1 MERTKKYK
9 LLYKIK
15 NSLNC
20 RWKDLIKLSD
30 EQADYINH
38 YLDHSS
44 FLEACPGGG
53 KTEVI
58 GIKSAFEMQKW
69 KLKNSGIAVVTFT
82 ASAAKEIDQRIR
94 KYGSVSSGLFPHF
107 VGTFD
112 SWIHNYILQPFSHYM
127 TKYVGKDGDKSVR
140 LVDVDS
146 SAGFLFNYST
156 NISKNGRLIPVSVTD
171 YYYDYNNTLK
181 GHNDITDGLLNSG
194 ISNAERTSLL
204 QKKKAFITAGFATY
218 ADVEW
223 VCNLLLDKYPVLA
236 EKLSKRFPII
246 MVDECQDLSRGQINL
261 LERLRSQGTSLHFV
275 GDLNQSIYEFR
286 EVSPQEITNYI
297 QNNNFIHKRLS
308 NNYRSCQ
315 PIVDVFEQ
323 IIGNTV
329 PVVGHENTVYA
340 QSCILWQYTDQTFS
354 QLPERFKQFIEA
366 NGLDGKKSA
375 ILARGKTT
383 ISPLRTQMDKY
394 SFTKTELFAIAIHNW
409 LKPNRNTEDI
419 NNALFYL
426 GRAICLLAY
435 GGRGDA
441 RNQYCPENME
451 SVEWRL
457 FLKQILE
464 TATSIY
470 PYEANGQDLSWTN
483 WTPKLK
489 AFLQPKWQTLSGNIP
504 VWANVVTK
512 LRAPNG
518 RGNSPVKE
526 VCTRTGNVNSFRTTT
541 IHSVKGET
549 LSAVL
554 LISHHNRQSQGG
566 HFSHWLRV
574 GNFNPEHIR
583 FAYVACS
590 RPKYALIVATPQ
602 LQAGDLQQLQ
612 NLGLVYQPQE

>member
-1 MERTKKYK
+1 MERNKKYK

-20 RWKDLIKLSD
+20 QWEDLTRLSD
-30 EQADYINH
+30 EQADYINQ
-38 YLDHSS
+38 YLGHSS

-53 KTEVI
+53 KTEII
-58 GIKSAFEMQKW
+58 GIKAAFEMQKW
-69 KLKNSGIAVVTFT
+69 KSSNSGISVVTFT

-94 KYGSVSSGLFPHF
+94 KYGSVSSGHFPHF
-107 VGTFD
+107 IGTFD
-112 SWIHNYILQPFSHYM
+112 SWIHNYILQPFTHYM
-127 TKYVGKDGDKSVR
+127 TNYAGRDGDKSIR
-140 LVDVDS
+140 LVDVES
-146 SAGFLFNYST
+146 SAGFLSNYST
-156 NISKNGRLIPVSVTD
+156 NISRNGRLIPVSVTE

-181 GHNDITDGLLNSG
+181 GHTDITDGLLNSG

-204 QKKKAFITAGFATY
+204 QRKKAFITAGFATY

-223 VCNLLLDKYPVLA
+223 ICIKLLAKYPVLT
-236 EKLSKRFPII
+236 ENLSKRFPVII
-246 MVDECQDLSRGQINL
+246 VDECQDLSQGQINIL
-261 LERLRSQGTSLHFV
+261 DRLKNQQSQLHFV

-286 EVSPQEITNYI
+286 EVNPQEITNYI
-297 QNNNFIHKRLS
+297 QNNNFIHKRLT

-315 PIVDVFEQ
+315 PIVNVFEQ

-329 PVVGHENTVYA
+329 PVIGHENTLCP
-340 QSCILWQYTDQTFS
+340 QSCVLWQYTDQTFS
-354 QLPERFKQFIEA
+354 QLPERFRQFIEA

-394 SFTKTELFAIAIHNW
+394 SFTKTELFAIAVHNW

-426 GRAICLLAY
+426 GRALCLLAY

-457 FLKQILE
+457 FLKQLLE
-464 TATSIY
+464 TADSIY
-470 PYEANGQDLSWTN
+470 PYDANGQDITWTN
-483 WTPKLK
+483 WTQKLK
-489 AFLQPKWQTLSGNIP
+489 VFLQPKWQTLSGNVP
-504 VWANVVTK
+504 AWANIVTK
-512 LRAPNG
+512 LRAPNN

-526 VCTRTGNVNSFRTTT
+526 VCSRTGNLNSFRTTT

-549 LSAVL
+549 LNAVL

-590 RPKYALIVATPQ
+590 RPKYALIIATPQ
-602 LQAGDLQQLQ
+602 LQAGQLKTLQ
-612 NLGLVYQPQE
+612 NLGLVYQP

>member
-1 MERTKKYK
+1 MERNKKYK

-20 RWKDLIKLSD
+20 RWEDLTRLSD
-30 EQADYINH
+30 EQADYINQ
-38 YLDHSS
+38 YLGQSS

-58 GIKSAFEMQKW
+58 GIKAAFEIQKW
-69 KLKNSGIAVVTFT
+69 KSPNSGICVVTFT

-94 KYGSVSSGLFPHF
+94 KYGSASSGLFPHF
-107 VGTFD
+107 IGTFD

-127 TKYVGKDGDKSVR
+127 TNYAGKDGDKSIR
-140 LVDVDS
+140 LVDVES
-146 SAGFLFNYST
+146 SAGFLSNYST
-156 NISKNGRLIPVSVTD
+156 NISRNGRLIPVSVTE

-181 GHNDITDGLLNSG
+181 GHTDITDGLLNSG

-223 VCNLLLDKYPVLA
+223 VCIKLLTKYPVLT
-236 EKLSKRFPII
+236 EKLSRRFPVII
-246 MVDECQDLSRGQINL
+246 VDECQDLSQGQISIL
-261 LERLRSQGTSLHFV
+261 DRLKNQQSKLHFV

-286 EVSPQEITNYI
+286 EVKPQEITNYI
-297 QNNNFIHKRLS
+297 QNNHFIHRRLT

-315 PIVDVFEQ
+315 PIVNVFEQ
-323 IIGNTV
+323 IIGNPV
-329 PVVGHENTVYA
+329 PVVGHETTLCA
-340 QSCILWQYTDQTFS
+340 QSCVLWQYTDQTFS
-354 QLPERFKQFIEA
+354 QLPERFRQFIEA

-394 SFTKTELFAIAIHNW
+394 SFTKTELFAIAVHNW

-426 GRAICLLAY
+426 GRALCLLAY

-441 RNQYCPENME
+441 RNQYCPENKE

-457 FLKQILE
+457 FLKQLLE
-464 TATSIY
+464 TADSIY
-470 PYEANGQDLSWTN
+470 PYETNGQDLTWTN

-489 AFLQPKWQTLSGNIP
+489 LFLQPKWQKLSGNVP
-504 VWANVVTK
+504 AWANVVTK
-512 LRAPNG
+512 LRAPNN

-526 VCTRTGNVNSFRTTT
+526 VCTRTGNLNSFRTTT

-549 LSAVL
+549 LNAVL

-590 RPKYALIVATPQ
+590 RPKYALIIATPQ
-602 LQAGDLQQLQ
+602 LQAGQLQTLQ
-612 NLGLVYQPQE
+612 NLGLVYQP